1 MRYSIIFLIA
11 FLITLVSSAAQGV
24 PLDRALLVAAKTLAP
39 PYAPPDKAEAAA
51 IQRDEFLPKLATAL
65 ANTADEASCSGAF
78 AKDGCK
84 RAWPGTADEHAALA
98 LTLGWWESRLDP
110 RIQNG
115 ECEIYGPKPTQRECD
130 GALYPNGAVPP
141 WERGIRK
148 QSRWGT
154 VVFHSTT
161 LFQIQGLKD
170 ERIKQVVGLEL
181 ENLIEASREQS
192 RVMSSH
198 RRACYARDWVLCTIN
213 AYAGTITFK
222 QAPLRAATYRKVLT
236 KVRAELAK
244 KDDEKNS

>member
-1 MRYSIIFLIA
+1 MRPLF
-11 FLITLVSSAAQGV
+11 FLITCLLMFISSPARGV
-24 PLDRALLVAAKTLAP
+24 PLDRAVLEAAKTLAA
-39 PYAPPDKAEAAA
+39 PYAPPEKAEAAA
-51 IQRDEFLPKLATAL
+51 IERAEFLPTLALALATVAEQ
-65 ANTADEASCSGAF
+65 ATCTGQFDQE
-78 AKDGCK
+78 GCK

-110 RIQNG
+110 RIQAG
-115 ECEIYGPKPTQRECD
+115 KCDIFGPKPTQRECD
-130 GALYPNGAVPP
+130 GALYPNGAVPS

-148 QSRWGT
+148 QSKWGT

-161 LFQIQGLKD
+161 LFQIQGLTD
-170 ERIKQVVGLEL
+170 ARIKAAVGLKL
-181 ENLIEASREQS
+181 ENVTAAAREQS

-236 KVRAELAK
+236 RVRAELAK